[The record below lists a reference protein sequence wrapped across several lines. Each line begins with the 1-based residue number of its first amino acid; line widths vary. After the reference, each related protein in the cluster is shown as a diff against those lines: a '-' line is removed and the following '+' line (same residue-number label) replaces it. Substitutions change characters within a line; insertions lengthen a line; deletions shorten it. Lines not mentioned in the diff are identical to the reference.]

1 MNIWISTDLHLY
13 TKDNDE
19 RHPFRTR
26 RNLGLLSDNFA
37 SDISQEDIWIFL
49 GDLCDPIVADR
60 DHVRGII
67 QSIPCT
73 KLMCRGN
80 HDTENDLYYKELGFD
95 VVTDIIRLYNILFSH
110 KPLRV
115 APDEVNIHGHLHTE
129 MMSGLGPNHINA
141 YAANWNDGDH
151 PVLLEDLI
159 NSATVQR
166 IEISQKEESHLQ
178 EKFEK
183 YTSLDNDHYEPPYD
197 ISDMVNADT
206 IDESALISEK
216 DLVLNLELWK
226 KNSDHNVL
234 YITGMSGSGK
244 STLAMAME
252 REYNA
257 YLVELDGVEFC
268 FDSSAAKLI
277 SKVANTYPPY
287 KKIFDEVQKTQV
299 HHSWT
304 NDEIPIIYEMCRRVV
319 DAAEADRKN
328 LYIIEGLQLYEGWDP
343 DFFATRPIIIK
354 GTSLIQSRLRALKRD
369 QPPFITWVK
378 QFDANIGDN
387 RYLDQF
393 KRKLKNINESV
404 DPNADT
410 DRDSLD
416 EIIFPDTESTKFW
429 MSDDDAYQKKVDKA
443 KEQQEDTKVA
453 IDESTASP
461 IITVISEVRQN
472 PNDKESPNG
481 VKLTFRDR
489 DGNNIGEASIS
500 ATDTPNGFLYDLEVF
515 PAYRGKGYANSIMNY
530 VLSTYSITELTV
542 EETNKIAI
550 SLYTKFGFKKGV
562 RFKENGVKMI
572 DMTRPSLE
580 QLRSKSALPEP
591 KPTQDGWIGTRGV
604 WNSKRV
610 IKGKSYREIVET
622 IIVRGDQILI
632 RIKPDGSYRFPGGST
647 EPNITLAQQAIKECQ
662 EEVHVTPKNLKY
674 YGHYQFFFD
683 KGIEYDGKY
692 VHVFVGEY
700 DKDFNGYVKKVDQ
713 DEKMLKESTWR
724 PISEVYSMLQKEHQD
739 ALNAWRGVITENH
752 TKSLFEMAYEDA
764 QDFMLVLLQKYCQEF
779 NEKDKY
785 FDQIHKAWLKENPEA
800 DEPLKLIPRLHHG
813 NDNQLLFL
821 LADLNTDNATPN
833 QIACYWTLVK
843 DLTDAIKKDPE
854 VKKFGYITRINPEAE
869 DIVGVYVDLLG
880 IGALDANAPEVYWP
894 NVRARVE
901 KSTPFHDH
909 QDTTLIFYNDNHID
923 IGKAEVRDT
932 GYLHHMEVFPRY
944 RKKNYGNSMMRYLM
958 DRHKITEF
966 CVDTDNEPML
976 AICQKFGF
984 TPYEKFSDWHA
995 NVCAMR
1001 LKDAEPILLEESS
1014 TIDHTLTKDD
1024 KTKLAKKYG
1033 ITDVGNEH
1041 EYDDEKELAEMKR
1054 KAAAQKAKKELDKK
1068 KKARDKQLKKA
1079 RNAKKRKAFVNK
1091 VKASLPGVKKEE
1103 ASAVDNPDIDWGDD
1117 SNGFFD
1123 THLAGTK
1130 KYLKESYQ
1138 FQLQEKVQFF
1148 DRLDEAANK
1157 NAKYLPVYVVIM
1169 HTGTALS
1176 TAIKTVLNSEY
1187 SHASISFD
1195 SSLTNM
1201 YSFARK
1207 LSDDG
1212 KASHD
1217 GGFRTENI
1225 QNKFFQDKEIKF
1237 SMYMVPCT
1245 EEQIKL
1251 MKKRLQYFEKN
1262 QSKFTYDFTGL
1273 IKSYFHI
1280 SDNPEY
1286 RWFCT
1291 RFVADILNA
1300 GRPTDPYVKDPFLI
1314 RPDDFMETNFALY
1327 VTSGYLDKYDQKQVD
1342 TITKRLLNQKKI
1354 QKFVQESENECA
1366 LDLPRENP
1374 YERHV
1379 LSYQLAKMDESAVD
1393 DFLMYLRS
1401 FKVRFDSNGDIRIT
1415 RREYDQLD
1423 AHFRASLKL
1432 IKACEDAGNVAG
1444 VKEELYKIHYMIE
1457 LINQYY
1463 LKPYAKNYRPNTKD
1477 VRKDMLDLRS
1487 VMMNAFKQHLEWVTL
1502 QEPNYNFQR
1511 GYQVSTY
1518 GSEIKIPQKV
1528 ITHVGKTITTLLK

>member
-1 MNIWISTDLHLY
+1 MRIWISTDLHLY
-13 TKDNDE
+13 TKDTDE
-19 RHPFRTR
+19 RHPFRTK
-26 RNLGLLSDNFA
+26 RNLGMLSDNFA
-37 SDISQEDIWIFL
+37 SDISQEDLWLFL
-49 GDLCDPIVADR
+49 GDLCDPIVANK

-67 QSIPCT
+67 QSIPCK

-80 HDTENDLYYKELGFD
+80 HDTEDDLYYQELGFD
-95 VVTDIIRLYNILFSH
+95 VVTDIIRIHNILFSH
-110 KPLRV
+110 KPIRV

-129 MMSGLGPNHINA
+129 QMSGLSPNHINA
-141 YAANWNDGDH
+141 YASNWNDGDH

-159 NSATVQR
+159 DSAIVQR
-166 IEISQKEESHLQ
+166 IEISQKEESHFQ

-197 ISDMVNADT
+197 ISDL
-206 IDESALISEK
+206 IDDSVINESTLISEK
-216 DLVLNLELWK
+216 DVVLNLESWE

-257 YLVELDGVEFC
+257 YLIELDGVEFC
-268 FDSSAAKLI
+268 FDSSAAQLI
-277 SKVANTYPPY
+277 SKVAKTYPKY

-299 HHSWT
+299 HHNWT
-304 NDEIPIIYEMCRRVV
+304 NDEIPIIYEMCRKVV
-319 DAAEADRKN
+319 AAAEADRKN

-343 DFFATRPIIIK
+343 EFFATRPIIIK
-354 GTSLIQSRLRALKRD
+354 GTSLIQSRFRALKRD
-369 QPPFITWVK
+369 QPPFITWLK
-378 QFDANIGDN
+378 QFEANIGDS

-393 KRKLKNINESV
+393 KRKLKNINESI
-404 DPNADT
+404 DPNDNA
-410 DRDSLD
+410 DRDPIN
-416 EIIFPDTESTKFW
+416 EILFPDIDSTKYF
-429 MSDDDAYQKKVDKA
+429 MSDDDAYQKEIDRA
-443 KEQQEDTKVA
+443 KEQREKSKVA
-453 IDESTASP
+453 IDENVQELTVSTEERS
-461 IITVISEVRQN
+461 N
-472 PNDKESPNG
+472 PNDHESSKG
-481 VKLTFRDR
+481 VKLTFHDK
-489 DGNNIGEASIS
+489 DGNDIGEVSIS

-515 PAYRGKGYANSIMNY
+515 PAYRGKGYANFIMKYILDNY
-530 VLSTYSITELTV
+530 SVTELTV
-542 EETNKIAI
+542 EQSNTIAI
-550 SLYTKFGFKKGV
+550 SLYKKFGFKKAFS
-562 RFKENGVKMI
+562 FKENDIPMI
-572 DMTRPSLE
+572 DM
-580 QLRSKSALPEP
+580 
-591 KPTQDGWIGTRGV
+591 
-604 WNSKRV
+604 KR
-610 IKGKSYREIVET
+610 
-622 IIVRGDQILI
+622 
-632 RIKPDGSYRFPGGST
+632 
-647 EPNITLAQQAIKECQ
+647 QQ
-662 EEVHVTPKNLKY
+662 
-674 YGHYQFFFD
+674 
-683 KGIEYDGKY
+683 
-692 VHVFVGEY
+692 
-700 DKDFNGYVKKVDQ
+700 KKV
-713 DEKMLKESTWR
+713 L
-724 PISEVYSMLQKEHQD
+724 H
-739 ALNAWRGVITENH
+739 
-752 TKSLFEMAYEDA
+752 EMAYEDA
-764 QDFMLVLLQKYCQEF
+764 QDFMLTILQRYCDEF
-779 NEKDKY
+779 NRQGKY
-785 FDQIHKAWLKENPEA
+785 FDDIHKKWQKRNPAAGEPPKLNPVLKY
-800 DEPLKLIPRLHHG
+800 G
-813 NDNQLLFL
+813 SDNQLLFL
-821 LADLNTDNATPN
+821 LNDLNTDNASVD
-833 QIACYWTLVK
+833 QIASYW
-843 DLTDAIKKDPE
+843 DLIKHLADAIKKDPE
-854 VKKFGYITRINPEAE
+854 VKKFGYITKITPDAE
-869 DIVGVYVDLLG
+869 DIVGIYVDLLG
-880 IGALDANAPEVYWP
+880 INAFSADDPEVYWP
-894 NVRARVE
+894 NVRARID
-901 KSTPFHDH
+901 KTAPFHD
-909 QDTTLIFYNDNHID
+909 QTDTSLIFYNDKGID
-923 IGKAEVRDT
+923 IGKAEVRSN
-932 GYLHHMEVFPRY
+932 GYLHHMEVFPHY
-944 RKKNYGNSMMRYLM
+944 RKKNYGNSIMRYLIKK
-958 DRHKITEF
+958 HSVTEF
-966 CVDTDNEPML
+966 CVDTDNVPML

-1001 LKDAEPILLEESS
+1001 LKGADPIPLEESS

-1054 KAAAQKAKKELDKK
+1054 KAAAKKAQKELDKK
-1068 KKARDKQLKKA
+1068 KKARAKQLKKA
-1079 RNAKKRKAFVNK
+1079 RNAKKRKAFVDK
-1091 VKASLPGVKKEE
+1091 VKSSLPGVKKEE
-1103 ASAVDNPDIDWGDD
+1103 ASAVDNPEIDWGDD
-1117 SNGFFD
+1117 ANGFFD

-1138 FQLQEKVQFF
+1138 FQLQDKVQFF
-1148 DRLDEAANK
+1148 DRLNEAANK

-1273 IKSYFHI
+1273 VKSYFRI

-1300 GRPTDPYVKDPFLI
+1300 GRPTDPYVKDPFLV

-1342 TITKRLLNQKKI
+1342 AITKRLLNQKKI
-1354 QKFVQESENECA
+1354 QKFVQESENECV
-1366 LDLPRENP
+1366 LDLPRDNP
-1374 YERHV
+1374 YERHI
-1379 LSYQLAKMDESAVD
+1379 LNYQLSRMDESAVD
-1393 DFLMYLRS
+1393 DFLMYLKS

-1423 AHFRASLKL
+1423 GHFRASLKL
-1432 IKACEDAGNVAG
+1432 IRACEDAGNVAG

-1487 VMMNAFKQHLEWVTL
+1487 VMMNAFKQYLEWVTL
-1502 QEPNYNFQR
+1502 KEPNYNFQK

-1518 GSEIKIPQKV
+1518 GSEIRIPQKV